1 MSPDDPDDPARLVN
15 RLEATAEGCRWLL
28 DRWAGLREV
37 IDRGLAWPTAE
48 MVGAIRM
55 LGKQPLDAADDR
67 RVLAIILACFA
78 MDRDRPD
85 PFVALW
91 ETLTAREVQYYRE
104 RLLGR
109 GLGEAMPPTSESA
122 RELLLDIV
130 NEAVEPLEVLEARWR
145 EREAALVAARSGSL
159 CHDDSP
165 EGEWLRRQ
173 QGKSTRAILRIVERL
188 RQARR
193 RGVTLSADAPPPSSR
208 DRGSPSPEESIDRR
222 CGSGG
227 EREKRDGRGSD
238 APGTSAADPSRY
250 CDRVAVVDTRRA
262 SDGCRPTPSTPRPNP
277 RRSDARAATSGR
289 LASRLIRL
297 LGSLALLLPFV
308 TAVRTTE
315 GSPPSDRPDVSAH
328 SIHPGAPDGSRDHRV
343 PRFSGRDSL
352 PTPLETAFEPRNHQ
366 NEPRFA
372 RVSPVFRDRPPR
384 PERSADRSRSPP

>member
-1 MSPDDPDDPARLVN
+1 
-15 RLEATAEGCRWLL
+15 
-28 DRWAGLREV
+28 
-37 IDRGLAWPTAE
+37 
-48 MVGAIRM
+48 
-55 LGKQPLDAADDR
+55 
-67 RVLAIILACFA
+67 

-109 GLGEAMPPTSESA
+109 GLGEAMPPTIESA

-130 NEAVEPLEVLEARWR
+130 DEAVEPLEMLEARWQ
-145 EREAALVAARSGSL
+145 EREAALVAARSGSR

-165 EGEWLRRQ
+165 EGEWLRRE

-188 RQARR
+188 RRARR
-193 RGVTLSADAPPPSSR
+193 RGVMLNADRPAPTSC
-208 DRGSPSPEESIDRR
+208 DRGSPPPEGPIDRR
-222 CGSGG
+222 CASGG
-227 EREKRDGRGSD
+227 EREKPDGRGHD
-238 APGTSAADPSRY
+238 ILGTSATSPSRY
-250 CDRVAVVDTRRA
+250 CDRETSVDARRA

-277 RRSDARAATSGR
+277 RRSDARAAASGR
-289 LASRLIRL
+289 RASRLIRL

-315 GSPPSDRPDVSAH
+315 GSPPSDRPEASAY

-352 PTPLETAFEPRNHQ
+352 PTPLEAAFEPRNRQ

-372 RVSPVFRDRPPR
+372 RVSPVFRARRPR